1 MQLQKAAPARP
12 AFVDTFIKTCSKWST
27 MKHLFNYCNDLGCY
41 APCSEVMYK
50 EHQGIE
56 NTLSRLQNECPRSSA
71 SLKLKTWSRHLCMI
85 TTSGCGRHLTQASGR
100 SGRSTP
106 PYQIT
111 FQWQFPNPGSGPPCI
126 SPLPGL
132 GGQSPSVFFF
142 FAPPGGPA
150 PLLARMYF
158 ACAFSVFV
166 CLVVG
171 QCLSPPPSG
180 FAPIDFNLKQFC
192 GVLGCSCLGCGQLL
206 CNSTAAHCHT
216 AAAQGRRTST
226 AQRRTKVFA

>member
-27 MKHLFNYCNDLGCY
+27 MKHLFNYCNDSGCY
-41 APCSEVMYK
+41 APWSAVMYK
-50 EHQGIE
+50 EHQGIR

-71 SLKLKTWSRHLCMI
+71 SLKLKTWSRHLCGI

-111 FQWQFPNPGSGPPCI
+111 FQWQSPNPGSGPPCI

-142 FAPPGGPA
+142 FCPSRWP
-150 PLLARMYF
+150 
-158 ACAFSVFV
+158 CATSGQNVLCMCFQCV
-166 CLVVG
+166 CV
-171 QCLSPPPSG
+171 S
-180 FAPIDFNLKQFC
+180 
-192 GVLGCSCLGCGQLL
+192 GCGAVPFSTPQWLCPHRFQLETIL
-206 CNSTAAHCHT
+206 RSVGLQLFGLWAVTV
-216 AAAQGRRTST
+216 Q
-226 AQRRTKVFA
+226 

>member
-27 MKHLFNYCNDLGCY
+27 MKHLFNYCNDSGCY
-41 APCSEVMYK
+41 APWSAVMYK
-50 EHQGIE
+50 EHQGIR

-71 SLKLKTWSRHLCMI
+71 SLKLKTWSRHLCGI

-111 FQWQFPNPGSGPPCI
+111 FQWQSPNPGSGPPCI

-142 FAPPGGPA
+142 L
-150 PLLARMYF
+150 PLQVALRHF
-158 ACAFSVFV
+158 WPEGTLHVLSV
-166 CLVVG
+166 CLCVWLWGSAFLHPPVALPHRFQLETILRSVG
-171 QCLSPPPSG
+171 L
-180 FAPIDFNLKQFC
+180 
-192 GVLGCSCLGCGQLL
+192 QLFGL
-206 CNSTAAHCHT
+206 WAVTV
-216 AAAQGRRTST
+216 Q
-226 AQRRTKVFA
+226 